1 MRSGFNRVS
10 LIGGF
15 FTDFFFLDWATEH
28 GDNDSNYGEHANK
41 EEMLNVHMACLCCVD
56 VAVGAPYDDEGAGS
70 VYIYHGSSDGL
81 KKEPA
86 QV

>member
-1 MRSGFNRVS
+1 MVITPVSHYSIYILFRDERYSGDECGDYN
-10 LIGGF
+10 LN
-15 FTDFFFLDWATEH
+15 H
-28 GDNDSNYGEHANK
+28 GKKASKAEVLHVF
-41 EEMLNVHMACLCCVD
+41 MVCLCCVD

-70 VYIYHGSSDGL
+70 VYIYQGSRDGL